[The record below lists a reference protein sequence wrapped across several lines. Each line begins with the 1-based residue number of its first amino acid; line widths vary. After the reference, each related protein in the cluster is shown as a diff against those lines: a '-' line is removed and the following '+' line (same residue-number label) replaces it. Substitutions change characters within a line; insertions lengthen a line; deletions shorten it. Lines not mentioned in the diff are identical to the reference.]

1 MSKKQSCL
9 FQWDQM
15 INFTKNEN
23 ENGKTD
29 YINKTCVDLDVDI
42 ETNIKNIAC
51 LGNTMMSLCTK
62 QHLSNIWG
70 SNH

>member
-1 MSKKQSCL
+1 
-9 FQWDQM
+9 M

-23 ENGKTD
+23 ENGKID
-29 YINKTCVDLDVDI
+29 HINKTCVDLDVDI

-62 QHLSNIWG
+62 QHLSNI
-70 SNH
+70 